1 MANTP
6 YIDLVKPAG
15 TDKALIS
22 VLNANSDKI
31 DSAVGG
37 VQDALAIVCNGNT
50 HGAITSGQFVY
61 VRAHDTLQ
69 EGLYTANSNIAANAT
84 LSSSNL
90 TANSSGGLNALNEQI
105 AYTAITSGSMNS
117 YTGNIGHT
125 LYYKGSDISQF
136 TDIPSATSGNA
147 WPFVLEVIKMGPYA
161 KQILHVFTTPT
172 KMNNP
177 PTFIRQQT
185 YQSGS
190 IVWGGWYSVD
200 DQIALLPITGVIEDI
215 VQLTTSGAYSSEYTV
230 PENGWYTVCVN
241 IGSTAGNVLAR
252 IAVGNA
258 VILNAFASLNAYDRH
273 IPSPLFIK
281 KGTKIKGMAVFPT
294 GATAHIQKI
303 S

>member
-105 AYTAITSGSMNS
+105 GKLRVKQAYGSFIVN
-117 YTGNIGHT
+117 TPIAAGAEVTVGNI
-125 LYYKGSDISQF
+125 
-136 TDIPSATSGNA
+136 
-147 WPFVLEVIKMGPYA
+147 
-161 KQILHVFTTPT
+161 
-172 KMNNP
+172 
-177 PTFIRQQT
+177 
-185 YQSGS
+185 
-190 IVWGGWYSVD
+190 
-200 DQIALLPITGVIEDI
+200 
-215 VQLTTSGAYSSEYTV
+215 
-230 PENGWYTVCVN
+230 
-241 IGSTAGNVLAR
+241 ST
-252 IAVGNA
+252 
-258 VILNAFASLNAYDRH
+258 
-273 IPSPLFIK
+273 
-281 KGTKIKGMAVFPT
+281 VFPT
-294 GATAHIQKI
+294 VPTSYIPCGLMVMNISGITATVTPYNDGTNLYVRFSESVSSGSVNFILFYQDP
-303 S
+303 

>member
-50 HGAITSGQFVY
+50 HGAITSGQYVY

-105 AYTAITSGSMNS
+105 GKLRGATFDAIQASTIDDFFVNFATTAT
-117 YTGNIGHT
+117 T
-125 LYYKGSDISQF
+125 YYG
-136 TDIPSATSGNA
+136 
-147 WPFVLEVIKMGPYA
+147 
-161 KQILHVFTTPT
+161 
-172 KMNNP
+172 
-177 PTFIRQQT
+177 
-185 YQSGS
+185 
-190 IVWGGWYSVD
+190 
-200 DQIALLPITGVIEDI
+200 
-215 VQLTTSGAYSSEYTV
+215 SGAFVVICDWYTHATYIMNGYINNSNGVVYFTAFTYTISDSNYTV
-230 PENGWYTVCVN
+230 AVQN
-241 IGSTAGNVLAR
+241 GNV
-252 IAVGNA
+252 
-258 VILNAFASLNAYDRH
+258 Y
-273 IPSPLFIK
+273 K
-281 KGTKIKGMAVFPT
+281 MA
-294 GATAHIQKI
+294 I
-303 S
+303 

>member
-105 AYTAITSGSMNS
+105 EHNVSWATGYFQLNGALSIAANTLTLVQFN
-117 YTGNIGHT
+117 TGNVSA
-125 LYYKGSDISQF
+125 YKIRQIMYAGLTDNTAGVIISQAQ
-136 TDIPSATSGNA
+136 DAILSN
-147 WPFVLEVIKMGPYA
+147 IY
-161 KQILHVFTTPT
+161 QI
-172 KMNNP
+172 
-177 PTFIRQQT
+177 FI
-185 YQSGS
+185 
-190 IVWGGWYSVD
+190 
-200 DQIALLPITGVIEDI
+200 
-215 VQLTTSGAYSSEYTV
+215 
-230 PENGWYTVCVN
+230 
-241 IGSTAGNVLAR
+241 TAGNAKEY
-252 IAVGNA
+252 
-258 VILNAFASLNAYDRH
+258 AS
-273 IPSPLFIK
+273 
-281 KGTKIKGMAVFPT
+281 
-294 GATAHIQKI
+294 GASVYVKYLYEK
-303 S
+303 

>member
-90 TANSSGGLNALNEQI
+90 TANSSGGLNALNEHMGGFKFIDGGMNPSDWNDAYPSTSNTIAMYQI
-105 AYTAITSGSMNS
+105 INSNPTGS
-117 YTGNIGHT
+117 
-125 LYYKGSDISQF
+125 
-136 TDIPSATSGNA
+136 
-147 WPFVLEVIKMGPYA
+147 
-161 KQILHVFTTPT
+161 PT
-172 KMNNP
+172 IM
-177 PTFIRQQT
+177 
-185 YQSGS
+185 
-190 IVWGGWYSVD
+190 YSVYG
-200 DQIALLPITGVIEDI
+200 ILISITLDASSGHEFTRKQFYFPD
-215 VQLTTSGAYSSEYTV
+215 GAYSSGFFVRTYQQDWLHVAGDTV
-230 PENGWYTVCVN
+230 
-241 IGSTAGNVLAR
+241 TA
-252 IAVGNA
+252 
-258 VILNAFASLNAYDRH
+258 
-273 IPSPLFIK
+273 K
-281 KGTKIKGMAVFPT
+281 T
-294 GATAHIQKI
+294 
-303 S
+303 

>member
-50 HGAITSGQFVY
+50 HGAITSGQYVY

-105 AYTAITSGSMNS
+105 GNKLNTNDYHLPSRFGALEKETTGSAG
-117 YTGNIGHT
+117 TVT
-125 LYYKGSDISQF
+125 F
-136 TDIPSATSGNA
+136 TCTFDRYVGLL
-147 WPFVLEVIKMGPYA
+147 FVRANNG
-161 KQILHVFTTPT
+161 QNGVFTVMRKSEASDVFKIAGTAPTPT
-172 KMNNP
+172 
-177 PTFIRQQT
+177 I
-185 YQSGS
+185 SA
-190 IVWGGWYSVD
+190 D
-200 DQIALLPITGVIEDI
+200 
-215 VQLTTSGAYSSEYTV
+215 
-230 PENGWYTVCVN
+230 
-241 IGSTAGNVLAR
+241 GSTISVAMGSWSKATLLVDT
-252 IAVGNA
+252 
-258 VILNAFASLNAYDRH
+258 YD
-273 IPSPLFIK
+273 
-281 KGTKIKGMAVFPT
+281 VF
-294 GATAHIQKI
+294 

>member
-50 HGAITSGQFVY
+50 HGAITSGQYVY

-105 AYTAITSGSMNS
+105 GTLASKNRILNTSV
-117 YTGNIGHT
+117 
-125 LYYKGSDISQF
+125 
-136 TDIPSATSGNA
+136 P
-147 WPFVLEVIKMGPYA
+147 
-161 KQILHVFTTPT
+161 
-172 KMNNP
+172 NNG
-177 PTFIRQQT
+177 
-185 YQSGS
+185 SGS
-190 IVWGGWYSVD
+190 IGYGAMLVIIPYTQAECVCYFCSNNNTKVMFGDATSAVTVTSSSNIVTVSNRVGWQISV
-200 DQIALLPITGVIEDI
+200 LVIG
-215 VQLTTSGAYSSEYTV
+215 LTTEPYRA
-230 PENGWYTVCVN
+230 
-241 IGSTAGNVLAR
+241 
-252 IAVGNA
+252 
-258 VILNAFASLNAYDRH
+258 D
-273 IPSPLFIK
+273 
-281 KGTKIKGMAVFPT
+281 
-294 GATAHIQKI
+294 
-303 S
+303 

>member
-50 HGAITSGQFVY
+50 HGAITSGQYVY

-105 AYTAITSGSMNS
+105 GTLSSKITKTGKIYRVMIGASEVVSGSYFTLLSNYLEDGFVTVSNNEIHFSESANVLVTVDLIGKTTDAGTRSWIFLEGGNYNIESIGYGVYIKHSINAVFAVGTSTALKLKNLDDNSFNPGGGGTSGTM
-117 YTGNIGHT
+117 ICIIR
-125 LYYKGSDISQF
+125 LKG
-136 TDIPSATSGNA
+136 
-147 WPFVLEVIKMGPYA
+147 
-161 KQILHVFTTPT
+161 
-172 KMNNP
+172 
-177 PTFIRQQT
+177 
-185 YQSGS
+185 
-190 IVWGGWYSVD
+190 
-200 DQIALLPITGVIEDI
+200 
-215 VQLTTSGAYSSEYTV
+215 
-230 PENGWYTVCVN
+230 
-241 IGSTAGNVLAR
+241 
-252 IAVGNA
+252 
-258 VILNAFASLNAYDRH
+258 
-273 IPSPLFIK
+273 
-281 KGTKIKGMAVFPT
+281 
-294 GATAHIQKI
+294 
-303 S
+303 

>member
-105 AYTAITSGSMNS
+105 AAINEQIAGSIPQNANLDSFLKQGVYRSPLTISGVA
-117 YTGNIGHT
+117 T
-125 LYYKGSDISQF
+125 LTNCP
-136 TDIPSATSGNA
+136 TDIPFTLIVSSDGTLGGSVQTVLTQGHIYTRRATSTVWSN
-147 WPFVLEVIKMGPYA
+147 WYDFVG
-161 KQILHVFTTPT
+161 T
-172 KMNNP
+172 
-177 PTFIRQQT
+177 
-185 YQSGS
+185 
-190 IVWGGWYSVD
+190 IVS
-200 DQIALLPITGVIEDI
+200 
-215 VQLTTSGAYSSEYTV
+215 
-230 PENGWYTVCVN
+230 
-241 IGSTAGNVLAR
+241 
-252 IAVGNA
+252 
-258 VILNAFASLNAYDRH
+258 
-273 IPSPLFIK
+273 
-281 KGTKIKGMAVFPT
+281 
-294 GATAHIQKI
+294 
-303 S
+303 